1 MRNASLIPVL
11 LGLFL
16 SSGAHAQTETASL
29 TPRHWE
35 ASEVRMVTA
44 QRIATLPKEQ
54 QGSWLAYLERS
65 EANARKLPVPNAAD
79 FTPDHAVSSIPHT
92 RATKARGLRMS
103 EREDWYAREE
113 ARLIADR
120 ITRYQNGA
128 GGWTK
133 GNDYGSEPRPKTSL
147 SLWDNGTIDNDATS
161 HEMEFLLRVIA
172 SAPDDP
178 RGAAWRESFRRG
190 LHYLFDAQYPNGGFP
205 QVYPLG
211 HAYNDAITFND
222 DAMVQ
227 VLELLAKA
235 AGGSRDCAFLEDTDR
250 SEAAR
255 RVRLGV
261 ACILACQIREPSGR
275 LTAWNQ
281 QHDPLTLKPCP
292 ARNFEPIACC
302 SAESCGIVAFLMR
315 LPSPSAEVLAS
326 TDAAI
331 AWLKSVPVK
340 GLVWNG
346 RRNDGISQDTP
357 GAPLL
362 WARFY
367 EIGTGRPIF
376 GDRDRSIHYAVSEI
390 SAERRQGYAWY
401 GTWPTTL
408 LADYPAWRA
417 RQ

>member
-1 MRNASLIPVL
+1 MRIASLLPAL
-11 LGLFL
+11 LGFLCSSLF
-16 SSGAHAQTETASL
+16 SHAEAPAPA
-29 TPRHWE
+29 PRHWD
-35 ASEVRMVTA
+35 ASEISTVTVA
-44 QRIATLPKEQ
+44 RIGTLPKEEQ
-54 QGSWLAYLERS
+54 PAWFAYLERS
-65 EANARKLPVPNAAD
+65 AENARKLPAPNAAD
-79 FTPDHAVSSIPHT
+79 FTPDKAVDSVPHT
-92 RATKARGLRMS
+92 GSTKARGLTLS
-103 EREDWYAREE
+103 KREAWYAGEE

-133 GNDYGSEPRPKTSL
+133 GNDYGSEPQPKTSR

-172 SAPDDP
+172 RASDEP
-178 RGAAWRESFRRG
+178 RASLWKDSFRRG

-235 AGGSRDCAFLEDTDR
+235 AGGSHDCAFLDDADR
-250 SEAAR
+250 AEAAR
-255 RVRLGV
+255 RLRLGV
-261 ACILACQIREPSGR
+261 ACILACQIREPNGR

-292 ARNFEPIACC
+292 ARNFEPVACC
-302 SAESCGIVAFLMR
+302 SAESCGLVAFLMG
-315 LPSPSAEVLAS
+315 LPKPSAELLAA

-331 AWLKSVPVK
+331 AWMKSVPVK
-340 GLVWNG
+340 DLSWNG
-346 RRNDGISQDTP
+346 RRNDGRPQETP

-367 EIGTGRPIF
+367 EIGTDRPIF
-376 GDRDRSIHYAVSEI
+376 GDRDRSIHYSVSEI
-390 SAERRQGYAWY
+390 SDERRHGYAWY
-401 GTWPTTL
+401 GTWPAAL

-417 RQ
+417 RH